1 MPPPVEISIPST
13 TISHPS
19 GGGKPYT
26 SYNITLRLPLRSFV
40 VQKRY
45 SEFEQLHTALVS
57 QVGAAPPAPLPTK
70 SWFRST
76 VNSAELTEKRRVQ
89 LEEYLQTVAGSP
101 DRRWRDTPAWRAF
114 LNLPAGSTAP
124 SANSVHGA
132 ITTTA
137 AAAGGGVVDAAEWI
151 ERHRRMN
158 DTLRDARSC
167 LARRDAAA
175 AEAGSGGVAGLSSSR
190 AVEAGA
196 AAKMAL
202 TQAGRMLSALDDDLA
217 RLKKDGGLGKGEVR
231 RREDMVKEARED
243 HRWLTQLSA
252 TLSGGA
258 PTSGGTGGVASAADR
273 AALVGKG
280 KPRQG
285 GRVLGAPLQETE
297 RTRELDNA
305 GVLQLQRQT
314 REEQDEDL
322 EVLTRVICRQ
332 KEMGLA
338 IEEEVKQQ
346 TEMLDRMNE
355 DVDRVGGKIKVAKDR
370 TRKLGS

>member
-175 AEAGSGGVAGLSSSR
+175 AEAG
-190 AVEAGA
+190 
-196 AAKMAL
+196 
-202 TQAGRMLSALDDDLA
+202 
-217 RLKKDGGLGKGEVR
+217 LKKDGGLGKGEVR

-322 EVLTRVICRQ
+322 EVLTRVIRRQ